1 MAIAHYR
8 KLKADRQ
15 QAGDRRDNGLVQD
28 GWWCMMCQLSWQWRW
43 SHSGCGQQ
51 VGSGFF
57 ISESACI
64 CLEWIVNTFPSS
76 IYRTRS
82 YTKLGHQN
90 FEKPVRIYSCGFSRS
105 GLNNLTAGKP
115 YLSLCYVKTEG
126 KLVTQPFVAV
136 QVANIISY
144 SALTHGSIKASGWRD
159 TIRVVEEKEVTKV
172 SMGSWLTHREVF
184 EVSDYKFPEFT
195 EKSLLRF
202 F

>member
-1 MAIAHYR
+1 M
-8 KLKADRQ
+8 KNQ
-15 QAGDRRDNGLVQD
+15 
-28 GWWCMMCQLSWQWRW
+28 
-43 SHSGCGQQ
+43 
-51 VGSGFF
+51 
-57 ISESACI
+57 SESIRAV
-64 CLEWIVNTFPSS
+64 LAG
-76 IYRTRS
+76 R
-82 YTKLGHQN
+82 
-90 FEKPVRIYSCGFSRS
+90 
-105 GLNNLTAGKP
+105 GLNNLTARKP

-195 EKSLLRF
+195 ELKEVVTEVFLEPRLLLIWVSRRTF
-202 F
+202 QPVQSIFPDYAWSPPLSDGEANQTT